1 MSNVFTYSI
10 GRKLIMAL
18 MGLFLC
24 AFLIVHLGINL
35 SLIFCDTTETFN
47 KAAHFMAT
55 NPVIKIMEIGL
66 FGGILLHMLFAAILT
81 VKNWFARPVGY
92 SVGNNQQLSFF
103 SKYMVHTAVIVT
115 IFIVLHLFDFY
126 VKAKFLGEV
135 TSVTYENGET
145 YHDLGSM
152 VIERFQIGWVV
163 IFYLVALFGLGF
175 HLIHGFQS
183 AFQTMGLN
191 HPVYTPIIKGIGYVY
206 AVAVTLGFMAIPVIV
221 YYTK

>member
-24 AFLIVHLGINL
+24 AFLVVHLGINL
-35 SLIFCDTTETFN
+35 TLIFCTTTETFN
-47 KAAHFMAT
+47 KAAHFMGT
-55 NPVIKIMEIGL
+55 NPVIKVMEIGL
-66 FGGILLHMLFAAILT
+66 FGGILLHMLYAAILT
-81 VKNWFARPVGY
+81 IKNWFARPVGY
-92 SVGNNQQLSFF
+92 QVGNNQQLSFF

-126 VKAKFLGEV
+126 VKAKFLGEAPEV
-135 TSVTYENGET
+135 VYGGKS
-145 YHDLGSM
+145 YHDLGAL
-152 VIERFQIGWVV
+152 VIERFHIGWVV
-163 IFYLVALFGLGF
+163 GFYLIALFGLGF

-183 AFQTMGLN
+183 AFQTIGLN

-206 AVAVTLGFMAIPVIV
+206 AISVTLGFMAIPVVV
-221 YYTK
+221 YFTK

>member
-1 MSNVFTYSI
+1 MSNVFNYSI

-24 AFLIVHLGINL
+24 VFLVVHLGINL
-35 SLIFCDTTETFN
+35 ALIFSGTTEAFN
-47 KAAHFMAT
+47 KAAHFMGT
-55 NPVIKIMEIGL
+55 NPVVKVMEIGL
-66 FGGILLHMLFAAILT
+66 FGGILLHMLYAAILT

-92 SVGNNQQLSFF
+92 KVGNNEQLSFF

-126 VKAKFLGEV
+126 VKAKFQQGAV
-135 TSVTYENGET
+135 ADVVYDGKT
-145 YHDLGSM
+145 YHDLGAL

-163 IFYLVALFGLGF
+163 VFYLVALFGLGF

-206 AVAVTLGFMAIPVIV
+206 AVAVTLGFMAIPVVV
-221 YYTK
+221 YFTK